1 MYRFIFKICKIAF
14 ICLLFLPE
22 TSAQHDALI
31 DSLKTR
37 SSFERR
43 RMIFGYAE
51 SKADSLNNKQKRDV
65 FFEQLKNFAFSYQDQ
80 DLMQDILLMKQKQV
94 LVMDFPREMREKKL
108 ISLAEECKK
117 TNNLFLLAF
126 CYHELGQI
134 YFQEAEYEK
143 AFENDFK
150 AIETYQQIGFEKVP
164 NIGKVLHEIALHLY
178 FFRNYED
185 VIHLMKISLQF
196 PPFSP
201 GLDIQQ
207 YNNLGLAYRN
217 IQKGDSA
224 EYFFKKGMVVA
235 EKYNSSIWV
244 GILSENLADLYYE
257 AEKYQEASVYYYKN
271 YLYNNAEKTHIT
283 VKMNSYLSM
292 IKIYLALDSLDK
304 AKKFLELTENTFP
317 QIDSIQISYK
327 NMRHLGGKQQLEA
340 VIKKYWQAKVSYALK
355 TNDFKTAIGAK
366 ENLEIIEKNI
376 RENYNAS
383 LVKNTTD
390 KLIIQNTKTALAE
403 KEQETIRQKTILLIL
418 VFSVFAICATAYGYM
433 YKSKQQKKRE
443 GEMLLLRNQLMLL
456 EKQKIASRLSQS
468 QKELVVFRQKIVEQN
483 NLLSLLENKDTSNKI
498 KLNETA
504 EDNLKHIRIVTDADW
519 IRFQKNFEI
528 AHPYLATS
536 IASFIPILTLAEKRY
551 LMLTK
556 LGFSN
561 KEMAL
566 AIGVSEGAIRIT
578 WKRIR
583 EKLNIISKI
592 TPLDLINEIEK
603 NAI

>member
-1 MYRFIFKICKIAF
+1 MAVYKFIFKICKIAF
-14 ICLLFLPE
+14 VCLLFLPE

-65 FFEQLKNFAFSYQDQ
+65 FLEQLKNFAFSYQDQ
-80 DLMQDILLMKQKQV
+80 DLLQDILLMKQKQV
-94 LVMDFPREMREKKL
+94 LVMDFSREMREEKL

-117 TNNLFLLAF
+117 TNKLFLLAF

-134 YFQEAEYEK
+134 YFQEAEYKK

-178 FFRNYED
+178 FFKNYED

-217 IQKGDSA
+217 LQKGDSA
-224 EYFFKKGMVVA
+224 EYFFKKGMIVA

-257 AEKYQEASVYYYKN
+257 TEKYQEASIYYYKN
-271 YLYNNAEKTHIT
+271 YLYNNAEQTHIT
-283 VKMNSYLSM
+283 VKMNSYVSM

-304 AKKFLELTENTFP
+304 AKKFLELTETTFP

-327 NMRHLGGKQQLEA
+327 NMCHLGGKQQLEA
-340 VIKKYWQAKVSYALK
+340 VIKKYWQAKVSYAIK
-355 TNDFKTAIGAK
+355 TNDFKTAIEAK

-403 KEQETIRQKTILLIL
+403 KEQETIKQKTTFLIL
-418 VFSVFAICATAYGYM
+418 VFPVFAICATVYGYM

-456 EKQKIASRLSQS
+456 EK
-468 QKELVVFRQKIVEQN
+468 
-483 NLLSLLENKDTSNKI
+483 
-498 KLNETA
+498 
-504 EDNLKHIRIVTDADW
+504 
-519 IRFQKNFEI
+519 KN
-528 AHPYLATS
+528 S
-536 IASFIPILTLAEKRY
+536 IAFKS
-551 LMLTK
+551 
-556 LGFSN
+556 
-561 KEMAL
+561 
-566 AIGVSEGAIRIT
+566 
-578 WKRIR
+578 
-583 EKLNIISKI
+583 ISKRACCI
-592 TPLDLINEIEK
+592 
-603 NAI
+603 